1 MGGDMK
7 NRHVAL
13 LITGIIWLTAIVV
26 APSIARGG
34 DDGYRVFRPDGP
46 GPHPAVVFL
55 SGCSGFKPKLTPSAY
70 EHKAEKLRSLGFLV
84 VWVDYLGRRNLP
96 NCSTGGVSQDQ
107 AGEDAV
113 AAALWVKSQPGVDPQ
128 RITAMGWSWGGGSVL
143 AALADRSVK
152 NLFFSRAILYY
163 PYCMGSEPLERHIP
177 VLVLRGGSDTV
188 APPHLC
194 QTALE
199 SKPGSQSV
207 KIVVYANARHGF
219 DLSELPPKVEYAYGT
234 LGYDP
239 KAAAAAWTEVLR
251 FLGVRP

>member
-1 MGGDMK
+1 MK
-7 NRHVAL
+7 NLRVASL
-13 LITGIIWLTAIVV
+13 VTAIIWSTVIVL
-26 APSIARGG
+26 APSITRGA
-34 DDGYRVFRPDGP
+34 DDGYKVFRPDGP

-55 SGCSGFKPKLTPSAY
+55 SGCSGFKPKFAPAAY
-70 EHKAEKLRSLGFLV
+70 EHPAEKLRSLGFLV

-113 AAALWVKSQPGVDPQ
+113 AAALWAKSQPGVDPQ
-128 RITAMGWSWGGGSVL
+128 RIAAMGWSWGGGSVL

-152 NLFFSRAILYY
+152 NLTFSRAILYY
-163 PYCMGSEPLERHIP
+163 PYCMGSEPLKHHIP

-188 APPHLC
+188 APPYLC
-194 QTALE
+194 QTALQ
-199 SKPGSQSV
+199 SKPGSTSV
-207 KIVVYANARHGF
+207 KIIVYANALHDF
-219 DLSELPPKVEYAYGT
+219 DISELPPKLEYAYGT

>member
-1 MGGDMK
+1 MK
-7 NRHVAL
+7 DRRAAL
-13 LITGIIWLTAIVV
+13 LITGIFWLSAIVV
-26 APSIARGG
+26 APSFTRGA
-34 DDGYRVFRPDGP
+34 DDSYRVFRPDGS

-55 SGCSGFKPKLTPSAY
+55 SGCSGFNWKLAPAAY
-70 EHKAEKLRSLGFLV
+70 EHPAEKLRSLGFLV

-107 AGEDAV
+107 AGKDAV

-128 RITAMGWSWGGGSVL
+128 RITAMGWSWGAGSVL

-152 NLFFSRAILYY
+152 DLTFTRVILYY
-163 PYCMGSEPLERHIP
+163 PYCMGSEPLKHHIP

-199 SKPGSQSV
+199 SKPGNTSV
-207 KIVVYANARHGF
+207 KIIVYPNARHAF
-219 DLSELPPKVEYAYGT
+219 DKSELPPKVEYAYGAV
-234 LGYDP
+234 GYDP